1 MLLDKIQLSP
11 LGVNKMKK
19 VALIS
24 LGCAKNLVD
33 SENILGLL
41 LKNHYEIVS
50 NKNEADIVII
60 NTCGFINAS
69 KKESIDVILDNIN
82 QKYKV
87 VVTGCLVNRYL
98 DELKKEIPEVDLWI
112 PIRDYAKFNVLL
124 KTLDNDITNYEGLND
139 DYRVV
144 STGNYSAY
152 LKIGEGCSNCCTY
165 CAIPLIRG
173 PYVSRP
179 FNSVV
184 NEAKKLAQEGYK
196 ELIVLE
202 QDTTRYGLDLPEKKT
217 IVDLLKELV
226 AIPGLEYVR
235 LLYLYPDEITDELI
249 DLIAKEEKLT
259 PYFDIPIQ
267 HSEDKILKAMNRRG
281 SKAYL
286 TSLFNKIRNKIP
298 NAILR
303 TTIMV
308 GFPGETDKD
317 FSNLMRFIN
326 EIRFDHLGVF
336 KYSKEEGTPAYKFVN
351 QVKES
356 VKQSRYGNV
365 MELQQR
371 ISQEQNKKHVGEIM
385 AGLVVG
391 KEYDQYLLRSYFN
404 APDDVDGKI
413 MFSSPR
419 ELKEGDKVKVRIVSG
434 FTYDLYGELVDE

>member
-1 MLLDKIQLSP
+1 
-11 LGVNKMKK
+11 MKK
-19 VALIS
+19 VVLIS

-50 NKNEADIVII
+50 NKDEADILII
-60 NTCGFINAS
+60 NTCGFIEAS

-82 QKYKV
+82 GKQKV
-87 VVTGCLVNRYL
+87 VVTGCLVNRYV

-112 PIRDYAKFNVLL
+112 PIRDYPRFNVLL

-139 DYRVV
+139 DYRLV
-144 STGNYSAY
+144 STGSYSAY
-152 LKIGEGCSNCCTY
+152 LKIGEGCSNCCSY

-179 FNSVV
+179 FDSIV
-184 NEAKKLAQEGYK
+184 NEAKKLAKEGYK

-202 QDTTRYGLDLPEKKT
+202 QDTTRYGLDLKEKKT

-249 DLIAKEEKLT
+249 DLIAEEEKLT

-267 HSEDKILKAMNRRG
+267 HSEDSVLKAMNRRG
-281 SKAYL
+281 DKAYL
-286 TSLFNKIRNKIP
+286 TNLFDKIRNKIP
-298 NAILR
+298 HAILR

-308 GFPGETDKD
+308 GFPGETEKD
-317 FSNLMRFIN
+317 FNNLLKFVEDIK
-326 EIRFDHLGVF
+326 FDHLGAF
-336 KYSKEEGTPAYKFVN
+336 KYSKEEGTASYNFPH
-351 QVKES
+351 QVREQT
-356 VKQSRYGNV
+356 KQKRLDAL
-365 MELQQR
+365 MELQQKV
-371 ISQEQNKKHVGEIM
+371 SYEQNKKHIDEVM
-385 AGLVVG
+385 TGLVVG
-391 KEYDQYLLRSYFN
+391 KENDYYLLRSYFN

-413 MFSSPR
+413 LFSSPI
-419 ELKEGDKVKVRIVSG
+419 ELKEGDKVKVIIKESYV
-434 FTYDLYGELVDE
+434 YDLYGVLVDE

>member
-1 MLLDKIQLSP
+1 
-11 LGVNKMKK
+11 MKK

-50 NKNEADIVII
+50 NKDEADILII
-60 NTCGFINAS
+60 NTCGFIEAS

-82 QKYKV
+82 HKQKV
-87 VVTGCLVNRYL
+87 VVTGCLVNRYI

-112 PIRDYAKFNVLL
+112 PIRDYARFNVLL

-139 DYRVV
+139 DYRLV
-144 STGNYSAY
+144 STGSYSAY
-152 LKIGEGCSNCCTY
+152 LKIGEGCSNCCSY

-179 FNSVV
+179 FESVI
-184 NEAKKLAQEGYK
+184 NEAKKLANDGYK

-202 QDTTRYGLDLPEKKT
+202 QDTTRYGLDLKEKKT
-217 IVDLLKELV
+217 IVDLLKALA

-267 HSEDKILKAMNRRG
+267 HSEDKVLKAMNRRG
-281 SKAYL
+281 DKAYL
-286 TSLFNKIRNKIP
+286 TSLFNKIRTKIP
-298 NAILR
+298 RAIIR

-308 GFPGETDKD
+308 GFPGETEKD
-317 FSNLMRFIN
+317 FSNLMKFVEQIK
-326 EIRFDHLGVF
+326 FDHLGAF
-336 KYSKEEGTPAYKFVN
+336 KYSKEEGTASYKYPH
-351 QVKES
+351 QVRES
-356 VKQSRYGNV
+356 TKQRRLDAL
-365 MELQQR
+365 MELQQK
-371 ISQEQNKKHVGEIM
+371 ISYEQNKRHVNEIM
-385 AGLVVG
+385 TGLVVG
-391 KEYDQYLLRSYFN
+391 KENGYYLLRSYFN

-413 MFSSPR
+413 VFSSPN
-419 ELKEGDKVKVRIVSG
+419 ELKEGDKVKVLIKESYV
-434 FTYDLYGELVDE
+434 YDLYGELVNE